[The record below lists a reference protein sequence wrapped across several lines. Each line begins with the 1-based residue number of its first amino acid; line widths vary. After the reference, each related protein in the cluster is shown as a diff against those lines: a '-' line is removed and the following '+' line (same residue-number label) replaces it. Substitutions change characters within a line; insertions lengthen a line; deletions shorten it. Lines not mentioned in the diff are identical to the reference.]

1 MMETTNILL
10 AGVGGQG
17 VLLASQLFTSVAIE
31 ADLDVKQSE
40 VHGMSQRGGSV
51 TSHVR
56 FGQKVYSPTIDPGE
70 ADFLIGFERLETL
83 RNLYCLKKGG
93 IVIYNKM
100 RINPSTVASGVAEYP
115 DDVEQRIAACGEKVY
130 AIDGLGLALE
140 AGNPRSANVVMVGA
154 VSGFLPLPESLW
166 EEKIR
171 QILPAKL
178 VDLNLKAFHL
188 GREAVKQ

>member
-1 MMETTNILL
+1 METTNILL

-17 VLLASQLFTSVAIE
+17 VLLASQIFTSVAIE

-56 FGQKVYSPTIDPGE
+56 FGEKVFSPTIDPGD

-83 RNLYCLKKGG
+83 RNTHCLKPGG
-93 IVIYNKM
+93 TIIYNTM

-115 DDVEQRIAACGEKVY
+115 DDIAAQIAAFGEKTF
-130 AIDGLGLALE
+130 AIDGLGLGLQ
-140 AGNPRSANVVMVGA
+140 AGNSRSANVVMVGA
-154 VSGFLPLPESLW
+154 VSSFLSLPESLW
-166 EEKIR
+166 ESKIKEL
-171 QILPAKL
+171 LPPKL
-178 VDLNLKAFHL
+178 VDLNIKAFHL
-188 GREAVKQ
+188 GREAVK

>member
-1 MMETTNILL
+1 METTNILL

-17 VLLASQLFTSVAIE
+17 VLLASQIFTSVAIE

-56 FGQKVYSPTIDPGE
+56 FGEKVYSPTIDPGE

-83 RNLYCLKKGG
+83 RNMHCLKAGG
-93 IVIYNKM
+93 TVIYNSM
-100 RINPSTVASGVAEYP
+100 RINPGTVASGAVEYP
-115 DDVEQRIAACGEKVY
+115 GDVPEQIAAFGEKTFL
-130 AIDGLGLALE
+130 IDGLGLAEE
-140 AGNPRSANVVMVGA
+140 AGNARSSNVVMVGA
-154 VSGFLPLPESLW
+154 VSSFLSLPESLW
-166 EEKIR
+166 ESKIKE
-171 QILPAKL
+171 ILPPKL

-188 GREAVKQ
+188 GRAAVK

>member
-1 MMETTNILL
+1 METTNILL

-17 VLLASQLFTSVAIE
+17 VLLASQIFTSVAIE

-56 FGQKVYSPTIDPGE
+56 FGEKVYSPTIDPGE

-83 RNLYCLKKGG
+83 RNVHCLKAGG
-93 IVIYNKM
+93 TIIYNSM
-100 RINPSTVASGVAEYP
+100 RINPSTVAAGVAEYP
-115 DDVEQRIAACGEKVY
+115 GDVPEQILAFGEKTFLV
-130 AIDGLGLALE
+130 DGLGLAE
-140 AGNPRSANVVMVGA
+140 QAGNSRSSNVVMVGA
-154 VSGFLPLPESLW
+154 VSCFLSLPESLW
-166 EEKIR
+166 ESKIKE
-171 QILPAKL
+171 ILPPKL

-188 GREAVKQ
+188 GREAVTK

>member
-1 MMETTNILL
+1 MENTNILL

-17 VLLASQLFTSVAIE
+17 VLLASQIFTSVAIE

-56 FGQKVYSPTIDPGE
+56 FGEKVYSPTIDPGE

-83 RNLYCLKKGG
+83 RNVHCLKAGG
-93 IVIYNKM
+93 TIIYNSM
-100 RINPSTVASGVAEYP
+100 RINPSTVAAGVAEYP
-115 DDVEQRIAACGEKVY
+115 GDVPEQILAFGEKTFLV
-130 AIDGLGLALE
+130 DGLGLAE
-140 AGNPRSANVVMVGA
+140 QAGNARSSNVVMVGA
-154 VSGFLPLPESLW
+154 VSSFLSLPESLW
-166 EEKIR
+166 ESKIEE
-171 QILPAKL
+171 ILPPKL

-188 GREAVKQ
+188 GREAVKNS

>member
-1 MMETTNILL
+1 METTNILL

-17 VLLASQLFTSVAIE
+17 VLLASQIFTSVAIE

-56 FGQKVYSPTIDPGE
+56 FGTKVFSPTIDPGE

-83 RNLYCLKKGG
+83 RNLHCLKPGG
-93 IVIYNKM
+93 TIIYNTM

-115 DDVEQRIAACGEKVY
+115 ADVAERIAAAGEKTFAV
-130 AIDGLGLALE
+130 DGLGLGSQ

-154 VSGFLPLPESLW
+154 VSRFLPLPEELW
-166 EEKIR
+166 ESKIKE
-171 QILPAKL
+171 ILPAKL
-178 VDLNLKAFHL
+178 VELNLKAFHL
-188 GREAVKQ
+188 GREAVAG

>member
-1 MMETTNILL
+1 METTNILL

-17 VLLASQLFTSVAIE
+17 VLLASQIFTSVAIE

-56 FGQKVYSPTIDPGE
+56 FGEKVYSPTIDPGE

-83 RNLYCLKKGG
+83 RNVHCLKAGG
-93 IVIYNKM
+93 TIIYNSM
-100 RINPSTVASGVAEYP
+100 RINPSTVAAGVAEYP
-115 DDVEQRIAACGEKVY
+115 GDVPEQILAFGEKTFLV
-130 AIDGLGLALE
+130 DGLGLAE
-140 AGNPRSANVVMVGA
+140 QAGNTRSSNVVMVGA
-154 VSGFLPLPESLW
+154 VSSFLSLPESLW
-166 EEKIR
+166 EAKIKEL
-171 QILPAKL
+171 LPPKL

-188 GREAVKQ
+188 GRAAVQK

>member
-1 MMETTNILL
+1 METTNILL

-17 VLLASQLFTSVAIE
+17 VLLASQIFTQVAIE

-56 FGQKVYSPTIDPGE
+56 FGTKVYSPTIDPGE

-83 RNLYCLKKGG
+83 RNLHCLKKGG
-93 IVIYNKM
+93 IVIYNTM

-115 DDVEQRIAACGEKVY
+115 DDVNDRIVACGEKVF
-130 AIDGLGLALE
+130 AIDGLDLALK
-140 AGNPRSANVVMVGA
+140 AGNARSANVVMVGA
-154 VSGFLPLPESLW
+154 VSSFLPLPESLW
-166 EEKIR
+166 ETKIR
-171 QILPAKL
+171 EILPAKL

-188 GREAVKQ
+188 GREAVKK

>member
-1 MMETTNILL
+1 METTNILL

-17 VLLASQLFTSVAIE
+17 VLLASQIFTSVAIE

-56 FGQKVYSPTIDPGE
+56 FGEKVYSPTIDPGE

-83 RNLYCLKKGG
+83 RNVHCLKPGG
-93 IVIYNKM
+93 TIIYNSM
-100 RINPSTVASGVAEYP
+100 RINPSTVAAGVAEYP
-115 DDVEQRIAACGEKVY
+115 GDVPEQIAAFGEKTFLV
-130 AIDGLGLALE
+130 DGLGLAE
-140 AGNPRSANVVMVGA
+140 QAGNARSSNVVMVGA
-154 VSGFLPLPESLW
+154 VSSFLPLPESLW
-166 EEKIR
+166 ESKIKE
-171 QILPAKL
+171 ILPPKL

-188 GREAVKQ
+188 GREAVNK

>member
-1 MMETTNILL
+1 METTNILL

-17 VLLASQLFTSVAIE
+17 VLLASQIFTQVAIE

-56 FGQKVYSPTIDPGE
+56 FGTKVYSPTIDPGE

-83 RNLYCLKKGG
+83 RNLHCLKKGG
-93 IVIYNKM
+93 IVIYNTM

-115 DDVEQRIAACGEKVY
+115 DDVNDRIAACGEKVF
-130 AIDGLGLALE
+130 AIDGLDLALK
-140 AGNPRSANVVMVGA
+140 AGNARSANVVMVGA
-154 VSGFLPLPESLW
+154 VSSFLSLPESLW
-166 EEKIR
+166 ETKIR
-171 QILPAKL
+171 EILPAKL

-188 GREAVKQ
+188 GREAVKK

>member
-1 MMETTNILL
+1 METTNILL

-17 VLLASQLFTSVAIE
+17 VLLASQIFTSVAIE

-56 FGQKVYSPTIDPGE
+56 FGTKVYSPTVDPGE

-83 RNLYCLKKGG
+83 RNLHCLKPGG
-93 IVIYNKM
+93 TIIYNTM

-115 DDVEQRIAACGEKVY
+115 ADVAERIAAFGEKTFAV
-130 AIDGLGLALE
+130 DGLGLGTQ
-140 AGNPRSANVVMVGA
+140 AGNARSANVVMVGA
-154 VSGFLPLPESLW
+154 VSSFLPLPESLW
-166 EEKIR
+166 ERKIKEL
-171 QILPAKL
+171 LPAKL
-178 VDLNLKAFHL
+178 VELNLKAFYL
-188 GREAVKQ
+188 GREAVKK

>member
-1 MMETTNILL
+1 METTNILL

-17 VLLASQLFTSVAIE
+17 VLLASQIFTSVAIQ

-56 FGQKVYSPTIDPGE
+56 FGDTVFSPTIDPGE

-83 RNLYCLKKGG
+83 RNAHCLKPGG
-93 IVIYNKM
+93 IIIYNTM

-115 DDVEQRIAACGEKVY
+115 DDVDDRITSFADKVY
-130 AIDGLGLALE
+130 AIDGLGLGQQ

-154 VSGFLPLPESLW
+154 VSSFLSLPETLW
-166 EEKIR
+166 EKKIR
-171 QILPAKL
+171 ELLPPKL

-188 GREAVKQ
+188 GREAVAGK

>member
-1 MMETTNILL
+1 MENTNILL

-17 VLLASQLFTSVAIE
+17 VLLASQIFTSVAIE

-56 FGQKVYSPTIDPGE
+56 FGEKVYSPTIDPGE

-83 RNLYCLKKGG
+83 RNVHCLKAGG
-93 IVIYNKM
+93 TIIYNSM
-100 RINPSTVASGVAEYP
+100 RINPSTVAAGVAEYP
-115 DDVEQRIAACGEKVY
+115 GDVPEQILAFGEKTFL
-130 AIDGLGLALE
+130 IDGLGLAE
-140 AGNPRSANVVMVGA
+140 QAGNARSSNVVMVGA
-154 VSGFLPLPESLW
+154 VSSFLSLPESLW
-166 EEKIR
+166 ESKIKE
-171 QILPAKL
+171 ILPPKL

-188 GREAVKQ
+188 GRAAVQK

>member
-1 MMETTNILL
+1 METTNILL

-17 VLLASQLFTSVAIE
+17 VLLASQIFTSVAIE

-56 FGQKVYSPTIDPGE
+56 FGDKVFSPTIDPGE

-83 RNLYCLKKGG
+83 RNVHCLKPGG
-93 IVIYNKM
+93 TIIYNSM
-100 RINPSTVASGVAEYP
+100 RINPSTVAAGVAEYP
-115 DDVEQRIAACGEKVY
+115 DDVAAQIAAFGEKTYEV
-130 AIDGLGLALE
+130 DGLGLGQQ
-140 AGNPRSANVVMVGA
+140 AGNPRSSNVVMVGA
-154 VSGFLPLPESLW
+154 VSSFLSLPEALW

-171 QILPAKL
+171 QLLPPKL

-188 GREAVKQ
+188 GRDAVKGK

>member
-1 MMETTNILL
+1 MENTNILL

-17 VLLASQLFTSVAIE
+17 VLLASQIFTSVAIE

-56 FGQKVYSPTIDPGE
+56 FGEKVYSPTIDPGE

-83 RNLYCLKKGG
+83 RNVHCLKAGG
-93 IVIYNKM
+93 TIIYNTM
-100 RINPSTVASGVAEYP
+100 RINPSTVAAGVSEYP
-115 DDVEQRIAACGEKVY
+115 GDVPEQILAFGEKTFL
-130 AIDGLGLALE
+130 IDGLGLAE
-140 AGNPRSANVVMVGA
+140 QAGNTRSSNVVMVGA
-154 VSGFLPLPESLW
+154 VSTFLPLPESLW
-166 EEKIR
+166 EAKIKEL
-171 QILPAKL
+171 LPPKL

-188 GREAVKQ
+188 GREAVKK

>member
-1 MMETTNILL
+1 METTNILL

-17 VLLASQLFTSVAIE
+17 VLLASQIFTSVAIE

-56 FGQKVYSPTIDPGE
+56 FGDKVFSPTIDPGE

-83 RNLYCLKKGG
+83 RNVHCLKPGG
-93 IVIYNKM
+93 TIIYNSM
-100 RINPSTVASGVAEYP
+100 RINPSTVAAGVAEYP
-115 DDVEQRIAACGEKVY
+115 DDVAAQIAAFGEKTFEV
-130 AIDGLGLALE
+130 DGLGLGQQ
-140 AGNPRSANVVMVGA
+140 AGNPRSSNVVMVGA
-154 VSGFLPLPESLW
+154 VSSFLSLPEALW

-171 QILPAKL
+171 QLLPPKL

-188 GREAVKQ
+188 GREAVKGK

>member
-1 MMETTNILL
+1 METTNILL

-17 VLLASQLFTSVAIE
+17 VLLASQIFTSVAIE

-56 FGQKVYSPTIDPGE
+56 FGDKVYSPTIDPGE

-83 RNLYCLKKGG
+83 RNVHCLKSGG
-93 IVIYNKM
+93 TIIYNSM
-100 RINPSTVASGVAEYP
+100 RINPSTVSAGVADYP
-115 DDVEQRIAACGEKVY
+115 DDVAAQIDAFGEKTYQV
-130 AIDGLGLALE
+130 DGLGLGQQ
-140 AGNPRSANVVMVGA
+140 AGNPRSSNVVMVGA
-154 VSGFLPLPESLW
+154 VSTFLSLPESLW
-166 EEKIR
+166 EAKIR
-171 QILPAKL
+171 QLLPPKL

-188 GREAVKQ
+188 GREAVKG